1 MKRVGVVLFVLL
13 LVVVAI
19 RLTPVRTA
27 EPLITFDHYHT
38 YAEITAFLK
47 AVTQAHKDL
56 AQLVQIGES
65 RGKRP
70 IYAVEI
76 NNPKT
81 GPAKEKPAFYI
92 DGNIHGGEVVG
103 GETALYMVN
112 LFLERGASDPDV
124 KKQLETTAFYIVP
137 IVNPDGRV
145 ISVETP
151 ENHRWNIRPF
161 DDDGDGRIDEDPPED
176 LDKDGR
182 ILQMRIKDPNGR
194 WKVSPDDPRAMV
206 ARSKDETGGGT
217 YYSTYSEGVD
227 NDADGRF
234 NEDTVGG
241 VDVNRNFPANWSATQ
256 FASGPYPLS
265 EPESRALVEY
275 MTSRP
280 NIAAVHTF
288 HTSGG
293 MLLRFPTLADQSW
306 DFPDSD
312 INDYRMIGERG
323 AEITGYTNDW
333 DKKVVVDMMA
343 PGHGVFNDWASL
355 VYGVTAIT
363 TEMWRHPRSRGG
375 ANKEMLAW
383 SDRVLGPSGFIGWH
397 PFQHPQLGAIE
408 LGGFDK
414 WAISSPPERLME
426 AEVERNARW
435 VLTFSERVPRV
446 AIQRAEATAV
456 PGAKG
461 TFDIQAVVAN
471 VGWLPTATAH
481 AANVLNTA
489 KPVVA
494 RIVLSNLELVGEA
507 AGAAAEAPPRG
518 REVPR
523 AAYPGDRTLGVL
535 PGARAQGPSVIPV
548 TWQVRVIDAAKP
560 ASAEVVIISEKAGAA
575 RRRVNLTVTSR

>member
-1 MKRVGVVLFVLL
+1 MKRAGVLFGVLL
-13 LVVVAI
+13 LVSVVRVEPTRSA
-19 RLTPVRTA
+19 A
-27 EPLITFDHYHT
+27 PLIAFDHYHT
-38 YAEITAFLK
+38 YAEITTFLK

-56 AQLVQIGES
+56 AELVQIGES

-81 GPAKEKPAFYI
+81 GLARDKPAFYI

-103 GETALYMVN
+103 GETALYMIN
-112 LFLERGASDPDV
+112 MFLERAESDPDV
-124 KKQLETTAFYIVP
+124 KKQLQTTAFYIVP

-151 ENHRWNIRPF
+151 ENHRWNIRPN
-161 DDDGDGRIDEDPPED
+161 DEDGDGRVDEDPPED

-182 ILQMRIKDPNGR
+182 LLQMRVKDPAGR
-194 WKVSPDDPRAMV
+194 WKISPEEPRLMV
-206 ARSKDETGGGT
+206 ARAKDETGGT
-217 YYSTYSEGVD
+217 YYSVYSEGID
-227 NDADGRF
+227 NDNDGRF

-241 VDVNRNFPANWSATQ
+241 VDVNRNFPANWASTQ
-256 FASGPYPLS
+256 QASGPYPLS

-293 MLLRFPTLADQSW
+293 MLLRFPTLADQNW
-306 DFPDSD
+306 DFPESD
-312 INDYRMIGERG
+312 IKDYELIGQRG

-343 PGHGVFNDWASL
+343 PGHGVFNDWASV

-363 TEMWRHPRSRGG
+363 TEMWRHPRGSGG
-375 ANKEMLAW
+375 KDMFDWADKTIGKDA
-383 SDRVLGPSGFIGWH
+383 FIAWH

-414 WAISSPPERLME
+414 WVINSPPERLME

-446 AIQRAEATAV
+446 VLQSADAAPVAGTA
-456 PGAKG
+456 A
-461 TFDIQAVVAN
+461 TFDIKAAVAN
-471 VGWLPTATAH
+471 VGWMPTATAH
-481 AANVLNTA
+481 AEQVLKSA

-494 RIVLSNLELVGEA
+494 RITLTNAQLVDEPDRGLDI
-507 AGAAAEAPPRG
+507 APGTRG
-518 REVPR
+518 RGPAMAR
-523 AAYPGDRTLGVL
+523 FPGERSLGVL
-535 PGARAQGPSVIPV
+535 PGAREQGPAARPIA
-548 TWQVRVIDAAKP
+548 WRVRVTDAAKP
-560 ASAEVVIISEKAGAA
+560 ASAEIVVISEKGGTARRQVSLGAA
-575 RRRVNLTVTSR
+575 SR

>member
-1 MKRVGVVLFVLL
+1 MKRASVALFVLL
-13 LVVVAI
+13 LVAVI
-19 RLTPVRTA
+19 RLAPARSA

-38 YAEITAFLK
+38 FAEITAFLK
-47 AVTQAHKDL
+47 AVTLAHKDL

-65 RGKRP
+65 LGKRP

-81 GPAKEKPAFYI
+81 GPAKDKPAFYI

-103 GETALYMVN
+103 GETALYMIN
-112 LFLERGASDPDV
+112 MFLERALSDPDV
-124 KKQLETTAFYIVP
+124 RKQLETTAFYIVP

-145 ISVETP
+145 ISAETP

-182 ILQMRIKDPNGR
+182 LLQVRVKDPNGR
-194 WKVSPDDPRAMV
+194 WKVSPDDPRLMSP
-206 ARSKDETGGGT
+206 RIKGETGGT
-217 YYSTYSEGVD
+217 YYTIYSEGID
-227 NDADGRF
+227 NDNDGRF
-234 NEDTVGG
+234 NEDTIGG
-241 VDVNRNFPANWSATQ
+241 VDLNRNFPSNWSATQ

-293 MLLRFPTLADQSW
+293 MILRFPTLADQNY
-306 DFPDSD
+306 DFPESD
-312 INDYRMIGERG
+312 IKDYQIIGQRG
-323 AEITGYTNDW
+323 AEITGYDNDW
-333 DKKVVVDMMA
+333 DKKVIVDMMA

-363 TEMWRHPRSRGG
+363 TEMWKHPRGMGG
-375 ANKEMLAW
+375 GSQAMFEW
-383 SDRVLGPSGFIGWH
+383 SDRVLGPSGFVNWH
-397 PFQHPQLGAIE
+397 PFQHPQLGPIE
-408 LGGFDK
+408 MGGFDK
-414 WAISSPPERLME
+414 WSINSPPDRLIE

-446 AIQRAEATAV
+446 VIQSAGATAIA
-456 PGAKG
+456 GEHG
-461 TFDIQAVVAN
+461 TFELKAAVAN
-471 VGWLPTATAH
+471 VGWMPTATAH
-481 AANVLNTA
+481 AAQVLKTA

-494 RIVLSNLELVGEA
+494 RLTLTNAQLVNEPPPPPA
-507 AGAAAEAPPRG
+507 ATPGRG
-518 REVPR
+518 REVEVAR
-523 AAYPGDRTLGVL
+523 FPGARSLGVL
-535 PGARAQGPSVIPV
+535 PGAREQGPSVIPV
-548 TWQVRVIDAAKP
+548 TWRVRVIDAARP
-560 ASAEVVIISEKAGAA
+560 ASAEIVIISEKAGTA
-575 RRRVNLTVTSR
+575 RRLVNLAATSR